1 MPDCAKVYRRK
12 TRLLFRKTRGRV
24 KQKRRERAVDAFE
37 PQSGNGFERPKRPE
51 DEPRPRTGLHQ
62 PTLFPLE
69 ENDEPTKNA
78 PARAQPL
85 KLAPLKSEAHV
96 EALILETARQR
107 RLERV
112 RAARVTFRPFRSTL
126 YSYRIEPDGTARVQL
141 HTAFRTAPDEALA
154 QVAQLILC
162 RTKKARRELPRGAF
176 DAFVRAL
183 PKGAF
188 NLPGA
193 RRGTAKAIAGPGK
206 HRSLDE
212 SFARV
217 NETYFAGRMARPKL
231 RWSPA
236 RARRILG
243 TYREEA
249 DTLIVSQVFDSPK
262 IPLWVLDYLMY
273 HELLHKH
280 LGVGRRADGKRCMHG
295 PEFKRLERKYARYK
309 DAVAFLKKM

>member
-1 MPDCAKVYRRK
+1 MYRFAAF
-12 TRLLFRKTRGRV
+12 LLFRKTRGRV
-24 KQKRRERAVDAFE
+24 KQKRRECAVATIE
-37 PQSGNGFERPKRPE
+37 PQSGNGLERPQRTGRPE
-51 DEPRPRTGLHQ
+51 DEPRPRTGIHQ
-62 PTLFPLE
+62 ATLFPL
-69 ENDEPTKNA
+69 DEHDA
-78 PARAQPL
+78 PPAPKKLAP
-85 KLAPLKSEAHV
+85 LAPLKSEAHV
-96 EALILETARQR
+96 EALILEAARRR
-107 RLERV
+107 RLDRV

-141 HTAFRTAPDEALA
+141 HTAFRTAPDAALA
-154 QVAQLILC
+154 QLAQMILC
-162 RTKKARRELPRGAF
+162 RTKKARRELPRDAF

-193 RRGTAKAIAGPGK
+193 RRGAAKAIAGPGK

-217 NETYFAGRMARPKL
+217 NETYFAGKMARPKL

-262 IPLWVLDYLMY
+262 VPLWVLDYLMY

-280 LGVGRRADGKRCMHG
+280 LGVGRRTDGKRCMHG

-309 DAVAFLKKM
+309 DAVVFLKKM